1 VRSALR
7 LLLEQLAGPAV
18 AIQETAEPHDLV
30 AQARAGSPD
39 LLVVDWEF
47 CRTDPAAAVARLREA
62 CPGLRVIVLS
72 SQPEAQAAGADGFV
86 YKGDPPELLVE
97 ALARAGVLP

>member
-72 SQPEAQAAGADGFV
+72 SQPEAQAPALAAGAI
-86 YKGDPPELLVE
+86 PP
-97 ALARAGVLP
+97 RASRPGA